1 MHARDGVRREIALL
15 RSHQTAALAAARRHV
30 TNEACAPRCAAV
42 RARAPLFFNDQL
54 GNPGKSS
61 RTARD
66 AVRAEHRASCS
77 SLQYGKIDV
86 CTQWNDHQKEH
97 HAHGSNGYLARRL
110 SSVFFFSATAARV
123 ADARE
128 KVAHPAPRA
137 GASPQGCGAW
147 GCSLEPHAP
156 PQSPLQIP
164 KIPCS
169 GGEGAVPTLGD
180 GAALPGRPLGVQ
192 RRAAR
197 AMFAGSLAAHR
208 VHDVLE
214 LARLSTAPRARA
226 ALRPY
231 AAL

>member
-1 MHARDGVRREIALL
+1 MEAMGTSLGVSRPYFFFRR
-15 RSHQTAALAAARRHV
+15 
-30 TNEACAPRCAAV
+30 APRASPK
-42 RARAPLFFNDQL
+42 RAKR
-54 GNPGKSS
+54 S
-61 RTARD
+61 RTLP
-66 AVRAEHRASCS
+66 RA
-77 SLQYGKIDV
+77 
-86 CTQWNDHQKEH
+86 
-97 HAHGSNGYLARRL
+97 LARRPKG
-110 SSVFFFSATAARV
+110 V
-123 ADARE
+123 
-128 KVAHPAPRA
+128 
-137 GASPQGCGAW
+137 GAW

-169 GGEGAVPTLGD
+169 GGEGAVPMLGD